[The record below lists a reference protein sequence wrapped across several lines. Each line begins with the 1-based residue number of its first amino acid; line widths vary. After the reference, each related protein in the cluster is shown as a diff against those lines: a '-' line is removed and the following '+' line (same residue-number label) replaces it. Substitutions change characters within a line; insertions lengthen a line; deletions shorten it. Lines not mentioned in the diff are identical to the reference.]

1 VNPDQ
6 EPVGLVPR
14 HHAGPRVTEIEQL
27 QEEFPGFRIWQEA
40 TGERTRL
47 VAVRRQHGTSP
58 HTVVT
63 ADLTELRA
71 VLDSHRHTPA
81 RS

>member
-1 VNPDQ
+1 MDYTDSHLACER
-6 EPVGLVPR
+6 EPECE
-14 HHAGPRVTEIEQL
+14 HAQDLAAL
-27 QEEFPGFRIWQEA
+27 QRDFPGFRIWQEA
-40 TGERTRL
+40 MGERARL

>member
-1 VNPDQ
+1 MDYTGEHLACERERAQ
-6 EPVGLVPR
+6 DL
-14 HHAGPRVTEIEQL
+14 AAL
-27 QEEFPGFRIWQEA
+27 QRDFPGFRIWQEA

>member
-14 HHAGPRVTEIEQL
+14 QHAGPRATEIAQL
-27 QEEFPGFRIWQEA
+27 QEDFPGFRIWQET

-47 VAVRRQHGTSP
+47 VAVRRQHGTGP

-71 VLDSHRHTPA
+71 VLDSHRHT
-81 RS
+81 SSCS

>member
-1 VNPDQ
+1 M
-6 EPVGLVPR
+6 
-14 HHAGPRVTEIEQL
+14 
-27 QEEFPGFRIWQEA
+27 
-40 TGERTRL
+40 GERARL